1 MGNSRHRRAPC
12 GPGCDYCLS
21 NLTFGTSRGNQVS
34 EEELHY
40 FLQEGELQA
49 WRDGWIFRDF
59 DDELAGEERA
69 KLAQARALD
78 ALR

>member
-12 GPGCDYCLS
+12 GPDCDYCAS
-21 NLTFGTSRGNQVS
+21 NLTFSSSKGEQVS

-49 WRDGWIFRDF
+49 WRDGWIFLDF
-59 DDELAGEERA
+59 EDELASHERE
-69 KLAQARALD
+69 KLAQARALE
-78 ALR
+78 LLQ